1 MDEILFLVLYPYS
14 QEVIEYSDFLSPL
27 HYQMS
32 LIRIEII
39 FSNIL
44 HILFYLKMLGL
55 VLHSISHQSLLPFLH
70 LLLVYDDVI
79 LHPKRMHLRTNILF
93 LVLYLEA

>member
-44 HILFYLKMLGL
+44 HILFYLKMLG
-55 VLHSISHQSLLPFLH
+55 
-70 LLLVYDDVI
+70 
-79 LHPKRMHLRTNILF
+79 
-93 LVLYLEA
+93 